1 MKKLIILSL
10 ALYPL
15 MTTACFKNNDGES
28 DDYRYP
34 PLAIYGSSING
45 VSPSGIYDNI
55 EMRVDKDANSF
66 YATAEPHE
74 FNYAAESEATVDPL
88 YVAASSGTLPKK
100 ASAAEAFAFERITE
114 RNRMLQEQFIQ
125 YRDRL
130 IGPEPVSEILTPHAR
145 FISGFVHCTPSVT
158 ANSVLFGQP
167 AGSDLSEWVRFGDGN
182 IISVYGTEYRMV
194 EKGHV
199 GKESIPAQDF
209 FTMDRLLP
217 LVIVIRLPEI
227 PDEIE
232 PDTIWGKQLQED
244 ELIRLTITV
253 PVRYERYWEWCK
265 ALYSN
270 PDAVE
275 AFEDRELR
283 IVIPLIRKR

>member
-1 MKKLIILSL
+1 
-10 ALYPL
+10 
-15 MTTACFKNNDGES
+15 
-28 DDYRYP
+28 
-34 PLAIYGSSING
+34 
-45 VSPSGIYDNI
+45 
-55 EMRVDKDANSF
+55 
-66 YATAEPHE
+66 
-74 FNYAAESEATVDPL
+74 
-88 YVAASSGTLPKK
+88 
-100 ASAAEAFAFERITE
+100 
-114 RNRMLQEQFIQ
+114 
-125 YRDRL
+125 
-130 IGPEPVSEILTPHAR
+130 
-145 FISGFVHCTPSVT
+145 
-158 ANSVLFGQP
+158 
-167 AGSDLSEWVRFGDGN
+167 
-182 IISVYGTEYRMV
+182 MV
-194 EKGHV
+194 EKGYV

-275 AFEDRELR
+275 SFEDRQLR
-283 IVIPLIRKR
+283 IVIPFIRKR

>member
-1 MKKLIILSL
+1 MKRLKILAL
-10 ALYPL
+10 ALYSL
-15 MTTACFKNNDGES
+15 MTTACFMDRDVES
-28 DDYRYP
+28 DDFRYP
-34 PLAIYGSSING
+34 PLAIYGCSING

-55 EMRVDKDANSF
+55 EMKVEKDANSF
-66 YATAEPHE
+66 YITAEPHE
-74 FNYAAESEATVDPL
+74 FNYAAESEATVDAL
-88 YVAASSGTLPKK
+88 YVAATTGSLPKK
-100 ASAAEAFAFERITE
+100 ASAAEEFAFERITE
-114 RNRMLQEQFIQ
+114 RNRMLEEQFIQ
-125 YRDRL
+125 YRDRM
-130 IGPEPVSEILTPHAR
+130 IGPEPVPDRLTPHAR
-145 FISGFVHCTPSVT
+145 FISGFVHGTPSVT
-158 ANSVLFGQP
+158 ANKVLFGQP

-182 IISVYGTEYRMV
+182 IISVFGTEYRMT
-194 EKGHV
+194 EKGDV
-199 GKESIPAQDF
+199 GKESISAREF

-232 PDTIWGKQLQED
+232 PETVWGKRLTED

-275 AFEDRELR
+275 EFEDRDLR
-283 IVIPLIRKR
+283 IVVPFIRKL

>member
-100 ASAAEAFAFERITE
+100 ASAAEAFASPNQGCGAGI
-114 RNRMLQEQFIQ
+114 
-125 YRDRL
+125 
-130 IGPEPVSEILTPHAR
+130 VS
-145 FISGFVHCTPSVT
+145 T
-158 ANSVLFGQP
+158 AV
-167 AGSDLSEWVRFGDGN
+167 
-182 IISVYGTEYRMV
+182 
-194 EKGHV
+194 
-199 GKESIPAQDF
+199 
-209 FTMDRLLP
+209 
-217 LVIVIRLPEI
+217 
-227 PDEIE
+227 
-232 PDTIWGKQLQED
+232 
-244 ELIRLTITV
+244 
-253 PVRYERYWEWCK
+253 
-265 ALYSN
+265 
-270 PDAVE
+270 
-275 AFEDRELR
+275 
-283 IVIPLIRKR
+283 

>member
-1 MKKLIILSL
+1 MKRLMIL
-10 ALYPL
+10 ALALCPL
-15 MTTACFKNNDGES
+15 MMTACLRGNDVES
-28 DDYRYP
+28 DEYRYP
-34 PLAIYGSSING
+34 PLAIYGCSING

-55 EMRVDKDANSF
+55 EMKVEKDANSF
-66 YATAEPHE
+66 YATVEPHE
-74 FNYAAESEATVDPL
+74 FNYAAKSEATVDVL
-88 YVAASSGTLPKK
+88 YVAAATGTLPTR

-114 RNRMLQEQFIQ
+114 RNRLLQEQFIQ

-130 IGPEPVSEILTPHAR
+130 IGTEPVPERMTPHAR
-145 FISGFVHCTPSVT
+145 FISGFVNGAPSVT
-158 ANSVLFGQP
+158 ANKVLFGQP

-194 EKGHV
+194 EKEDV
-199 GKESIPAQDF
+199 GKESLSAQEF

-217 LVIVIRLPEI
+217 FVIVIRLPEI
-227 PDEIE
+227 PDEVE
-232 PDTIWGKQLQED
+232 PDTVWGKQLEEE

-265 ALYSN
+265 ALCSD

-275 AFEDRELR
+275 AFEDRDLR
-283 IVIPLIRKR
+283 IVIPFIRKM

>member
-1 MKKLIILSL
+1 MKRLLIVAL
-10 ALYPL
+10 AGCSL
-15 MTTACFKNNDGES
+15 MTTACFREIDVKN

-34 PLAIYGSSING
+34 PLAIYGCSING
-45 VSPSGIYDNI
+45 VSPSGIYDNV
-55 EMRVDKDANSF
+55 EMRVENDANSL
-66 YATAEPHE
+66 YVTAMPQE
-74 FNYAAESEATVDPL
+74 FNYAAESEATVDAL
-88 YVAASSGTLPKK
+88 YSAAANGTLPRK

-114 RNRMLQEQFIQ
+114 RNHMLQEQFIQ

-130 IGPEPVSEILTPHAR
+130 IGPEPVPERLTPHAR
-145 FISGFVHCTPSVT
+145 FISGFVQGAPSVT
-158 ANSVLFGQP
+158 ANRVLFGQP

-182 IISVYGTEYRMV
+182 IISVFGTEYRMV
-194 EKGHV
+194 EKGDV
-199 GKESIPAQDF
+199 GEESISAQEF

-217 LVIVIRLPEI
+217 FIIVIRLPEI

-232 PDTIWGKQLQED
+232 PDTVWGKHLSED

-275 AFEDRELR
+275 EFVDQELR
-283 IVIPLIRKR
+283 IVVPFVRKL

>member
-1 MKKLIILSL
+1 
-10 ALYPL
+10 
-15 MTTACFKNNDGES
+15 
-28 DDYRYP
+28 
-34 PLAIYGSSING
+34 
-45 VSPSGIYDNI
+45 
-55 EMRVDKDANSF
+55 
-66 YATAEPHE
+66 
-74 FNYAAESEATVDPL
+74 
-88 YVAASSGTLPKK
+88 
-100 ASAAEAFAFERITE
+100 
-114 RNRMLQEQFIQ
+114 MLQEQFIQ

-145 FISGFVHCTPSVT
+145 FISGFVHGTPSVT
-158 ANSVLFGQP
+158 ANRVLFGQP

-194 EKGHV
+194 EKGNV

-232 PDTIWGKQLQED
+232 PDTVWGKQLQED

-283 IVIPLIRKR
+283 VVIPLIRKR

>member
-1 MKKLIILSL
+1 MILAL

-15 MTTACFKNNDGES
+15 MTTSCLKGKDVGS

-34 PLAIYGSSING
+34 PLAIYGCSING

-55 EMRVDKDANSF
+55 EMKVDKDANSF
-66 YATAEPHE
+66 YVTAAPHE
-74 FNYAAESEATVDPL
+74 FNYAAESEAAIDAL
-88 YVAASSGTLPKK
+88 YVAASGGSLPKK
-100 ASAAEAFAFERITE
+100 ASAAEKFAFERITE
-114 RNRMLQEQFIQ
+114 RNRMLEEQFIQ

-130 IGPEPVSEILTPHAR
+130 IGPEPVADRATPHAR
-145 FISGFVHCTPSVT
+145 FISGFVHGTPSVT
-158 ANSVLFGQP
+158 ANKVLFGQP

-182 IISVYGTEYRMV
+182 IISVFGTEYRMV
-194 EKGHV
+194 EKGDV
-199 GKESIPAQDF
+199 DKESISAQEF

-232 PDTIWGKQLQED
+232 PETVWGKRLTED
-244 ELIRLTITV
+244 ELVRLTITV

-275 AFEDRELR
+275 QFEDRDLR
-283 IVIPLIRKR
+283 IVVPFVRKF